1 MINLS
6 DLKKTLVFIN
16 KNLSD
21 EDIELYFLDNP
32 KESEELFNNLQWFLQ
47 RTCGNTNRINEK
59 ISFIKESNLRKGV
72 TIIHNKESYGPDIV
86 YFDNENNNNECFIEE
101 KTSSVKKKTNFKA
114 NFVFKFSDEVKNDI
128 KNENIAFIIEKFY
141 TSKVKN
147 GYVILNVKYESDLL
161 FTKKIS
167 GEFISLLLTKLSL
180 KHQSVCIN
188 IGCQICDKCLSYH
201 RILHYK
207 KFDKILKNRIGKEK
221 FQYKLDYFD
230 EKEWIDILAKIPSK
244 CKK

>member
-1 MINLS
+1 MINLG

-16 KNLSD
+16 KNISD

-59 ISFIKESNLRKGV
+59 ISFIKESNTRKDV

-86 YFDNENNNNECFIEE
+86 YFDENTNDECFIEE
-101 KTSSVKKKTNFKA
+101 KTSLVTKKRKFRA
-114 NFVFKFSDEVKNDI
+114 NFNFKFSNEFKN
-128 KNENIAFIIEKFY
+128 NLNEENIPFIIEDFY

-180 KHQSVCIN
+180 KNQSACIN
-188 IGCQICDKCLSYH
+188 IGCNICDICLSYH

-221 FQYKLDYFD
+221 FQFKLDYFD
-230 EKEWIDILAKIPSK
+230 EKEWIEILAKIPSK